1 MLNRQSVSLFHKYI
15 MNVPSNHPETSWFIP
30 TYCVFFSPTLPYS
43 KFLALKPCVLC
54 LVAQRVQLFA
64 TPWTVAHQAPLS
76 MGILPAR
83 VLEQVAI
90 PFSRGLSQSRD

>member
-30 TYCVFFSPTLPYS
+30 TYCVFLTPTLSYS

-83 VLEQVAI
+83 ILERVAI
-90 PFSRGLSQSRD
+90 PFSRGLSQPRD